1 MYTYPK
7 SRSLRVLWV
16 LEELRISYE
25 TIKVDPLEPNPA
37 IKSPHPRGKVPYQI
51 DGNNHLLMRH

>member
-1 MYTYPK
+1 M
-7 SRSLRVLWV
+7 RVLWV

>member
-1 MYTYPK
+1 MQIYTYPK

-25 TIKVDPLEPNPA
+25 TIKVDLLEPNPA
-37 IKSPHPRGKVPYQI
+37 IKSPHPKGKVPYQI
-51 DGNNHLLMRH
+51 DDNVIY